1 MKKIV
6 FILFGC
12 LYFQPSSG
20 QDFIPLKPF
29 TDRNS
34 VKWKAIAQR
43 TGQEIDKINSP
54 QKDRMAAVLKTR
66 FEFLER
72 EFKNKKYIADSTI
85 QNRVDQVWNRLLTH
99 NTLRHQPGGVLISNA
114 ADINAYSFGEGTII
128 VNIGLLA
135 RLRNESQLAYALAH
149 ELAHYELNH
158 TLLNI
163 AKQIEQSDH
172 EQVEAALANIRAGN
186 ISSKDYAI
194 IKTWVLATTHFQ
206 RQEEVAADSLGFIL
220 FKLAGYRQDQASRL
234 LKILDSA
241 QWAKHHPGEALF
253 NPLNFAGFPFKQI
266 WLKEPK
272 TGTLKDSLREIF
284 LDSLRSH
291 PHIHERLAALSKI
304 TVAPQGRLYFTD
316 AARFQRAVQKAEFQ
330 CVQSAF
336 ENNRFD
342 QSLFYA
348 LQLKPD
354 HPGNQYIT
362 TLIGRV
368 LLSLNIQR
376 RNSTAYRYVPGS
388 SLLYRHDWK
397 AVINLLNNIDLR
409 DLSEITF
416 RFINLKGNFNAQN
429 EEHYFILWKV
439 CLFTDRWETARKV
452 KTTYQLNFPHGEYI
466 EDMMTY

>member
-1 MKKIV
+1 MKKII
-6 FILFGC
+6 FIIFGY

-20 QDFIPLKPF
+20 QDFTPLKPF
-29 TDRNS
+29 TDRTS

-43 TGQEIDKINSP
+43 TGKEIDKINSP
-54 QKDRMAAVLKTR
+54 KKNQIAEVLKTR

-72 EFKNKKYIADSTI
+72 EFKNKKYLADSAL
-85 QNRVDQVWNRLLTH
+85 QNQVDRVWNRLLTH
-99 NTLRHQPGGVLISNA
+99 NTLSYEPGEVLISNA

-128 VNIGLLA
+128 VTIGLLA
-135 RLRNESQLAYALAH
+135 RLRNESQLAYTLAH

-163 AKQIEQSDH
+163 AKQIEQTDH
-172 EQVEAALANIRAGN
+172 PQVEAALANIRAGN
-186 ISSKDYAI
+186 ISSKDYSIVKA
-194 IKTWVLATTHFQ
+194 WVFATTHFQ
-206 RQEEVAADSLGFIL
+206 RQEEVAADSLGFIF
-220 FKLAGYRQDQASRL
+220 FKNAGYRQDQANGL
-234 LKILDSA
+234 LKLLDSA

-253 NPLNFAGFPFKQI
+253 YPLSFSGFPFKPQ
-266 WLKEPK
+266 WLKEHK
-272 TGTLKDSLREIF
+272 TSTVKDSLKEIF

-291 PHIHERLAALSKI
+291 PHIRERLAALSKI
-304 TVAPQGRLYFTD
+304 KVSAQGRLYFTD
-316 AARFQRAVQKAEFQ
+316 SSRFQRVVQKAEFQ

-342 QSLFYA
+342 QTLFYA

-388 SLLYRHDWK
+388 SLLYRHDGK
-397 AVINLLNNIDLR
+397 AVINFLNNIDLR